1 MIVWGS
7 SMTTIGNEYPGGLE
21 SRAIDSGAIPEVR
34 SNKPL
39 QPTAF
44 GGG

>member
-1 MIVWGS
+1 
-7 SMTTIGNEYPGGLE
+7 MTP
-21 SRAIDSGAIPEVR
+21 

-44 GGG
+44 GATDRQGVRRDAGVAECETIARAR